1 MTLRS
6 PPYTTS
12 VDVSDYLDEIEVA
25 WEIGNIPDLS
35 RSTRLTL
42 AMLRKHRSSED
53 SEELHSRLSR
63 LISPFEDVRGF
74 KIELH
79 IPLYPDLSGEVE
91 PPELLADPK

>member
-1 MTLRS
+1 M
-6 PPYTTS
+6 
-12 VDVSDYLDEIEVA
+12 DVSDYLDEIEVA

-63 LISPFEDVRGF
+63 LISPFEDVRDF

-79 IPLYPDLSGEVE
+79 IPGYPDRSGEVE